1 MLTIG
6 SLFSGIGG
14 LDLGLEWAGLGPT
27 WWQVEQDERCRQLL
41 AQHWPNAERFDDVCA
56 VGGSTLAPV
65 DLICGGFPC
74 QNNSS
79 ANSTGDRSGLAGVR
93 SGLWR
98 EFDRIIGEL
107 QPRWVVVENVTSGA
121 HLWFDRVTADLV
133 GRGYETT
140 PLSFSAADVGA
151 PHERA
156 RVFIV
161 ARHTNPRRKPVG
173 AKHAEVAQLSSAPG
187 RFSGWSTR
195 PDLRMADGFPG
206 AMGRLG
212 NAVVPACGEVVGYV
226 VRELA
231 GLTGDGC

>member
-1 MLTIG
+1 MLSIG
-6 SLFSGIGG
+6 SLFSGLGG
-14 LDLGLEWAGLGPT
+14 LELGLEWSGLGPT
-27 WWQVEQDERCRQLL
+27 LWQVERDEPCRRVL
-41 AQHWPNAERFDDVCA
+41 ARHWPNAERFDDVCA
-56 VGGSTLAPV
+56 AGRSTLVPV

-79 ANSTGDRSGLAGVR
+79 ANTTGDRSGLAGVR

-98 EFDRIIGEL
+98 EFNRIIGEL
-107 QPRWVVVENVTSGA
+107 EPGWVVVENVESGA
-121 HLWFDRVTADLV
+121 HLWFDGVTSDLAK
-133 GRGYETT
+133 RGYEAV
-140 PLSFSAADVGA
+140 PLPLSAADVGA

-161 ARHTNPRRKPVG
+161 ARHANARRKPVG
-173 AKHAEVAQLSSAPG
+173 ASDAKVAELSRASRRFPG
-187 RFSGWSTR
+187 WQAR

-212 NAVVPACGEVVGYV
+212 NAVVPQCAEVIGWV

-231 GLTGDGC
+231 GLTGEE